1 MRKFVGA
8 SFGSLNDFDFAETDL
23 PHPIAGEVRIRIEA
37 AALGFVDGL
46 MVQGRYQIRPPLPYV
61 PGGEIAGVVDA
72 IGSGVESIALG
83 ERVVTWQLGGGL
95 AESVCVDASTVDP
108 IPAGLDAATAAAMLV
123 DYQTARYALVERAR
137 LCRGERVLI
146 LGAMGGVGSAALQLA
161 VRAGALVIAAA
172 STAEKRD
179 AARRLGAHHVIDSSA
194 LDMRAQLQACAPG
207 GVVDVIVDPVGGASF
222 EAMFRSLGKEGRH
235 LVVGFAGGDIPTL
248 PVNLALLKSAALVGV
263 EIRHYLA
270 SQPGKA
276 RADRMALLEDVASG
290 ALGGPRLATYPLDC
304 AQDALA
310 ATLDRN
316 KSGKVVVLPIW

>member
-1 MRKFVGA
+1 MRRFVGA
-8 SFGSLNDFDFAETDL
+8 SFGSLDSFGLAEADV
-23 PHPIAGEVRIRIEA
+23 PQPAAGEVRIRVEA

-46 MVQGRYQIRPPLPYV
+46 IVQGRYQIRPPLPYV

-72 IGSGVESIALG
+72 IGPGVETVSPG

-95 AESVCVDASTVDP
+95 AESVCVDAGTVDP
-108 IPAGLDAATAAAMLV
+108 IPAGLAPATAAAMLV

-137 LCRGERVLI
+137 LCRGERVLV

-194 LDMRAQLQACAPG
+194 PDMRAQLQACAPG
-207 GVVDVIVDPVGGASF
+207 GVVDVVVDPVGGAGF
-222 EAMFRSLGKEGRH
+222 EAMFRSLAKEGRH
-235 LVVGFAGGDIPTL
+235 LVIGFAGGDIPAL
-248 PVNLALLKSAALVGV
+248 PTNLALLKSAALVGV

-270 SQPGKA
+270 SQPDKA
-276 RADRMALLEDVASG
+276 RADRMALLNDVAAG
-290 ALGGPRLATYPLDC
+290 ALEGPRLAIYALDR
-304 AQDALA
+304 ARDALA
-310 ATLDRN
+310 ATWARDRF
-316 KSGKVVVLPIW
+316 GKVVVLPGD